1 MKSKTK
7 LYFTGLIML
16 LFILGASVPVHAAVP
31 SASVTA
37 KVDYTESNKFLKK
50 LNNLRNKKGLPSVKI
65 DKSLQKAAELRA
77 AELTVRYAHRRP
89 NGKMPV
95 SVTKKIAEE
104 NIAMNCGDAGEVYS
118 AWKNSHGHYQNMVRR
133 NMRSIG
139 ICCLEYQGC
148 TYWVNLF
155 GSGYAKAVKPAG
167 RKTKT
172 FKVSIAS
179 KYLSAAHIELS
190 SRDTMGSGE
199 KLTLRIVIRC
209 SGNDS
214 PGLLPNSF
222 FKFKSSNPK
231 VLKVTQK
238 GIMSSKKEGRAKIT
252 IQSKKYKKLKKSFW
266 IYVDDESNLDYTDYS
281 DD

>member
-1 MKSKTK
+1 MKTKIK

-16 LFILGASVPVHAAVP
+16 IFIFGVSVPVYAAAP
-31 SASVTA
+31 SVSVTA
-37 KVDYTESNKFLKK
+37 KVNNTESNKFLEK
-50 LNNLRNKKGLPSVKI
+50 LNTLRKKKGLSTVKV

-77 AELTVRYAHRRP
+77 AELTVRYAHGRP
-89 NGKMPV
+89 NGKMPA
-95 SVTKKIAEE
+95 SITKKITAE
-104 NIAMNCGDAGEVYS
+104 NIAIDNYEAGDVYT
-118 AWKNSHGHYQNMVRR
+118 AWKNSRGHYQNMIRKNVK
-133 NMRSIG
+133 SVG
-139 ICCLEYQGC
+139 ICCLEYQGR
-148 TYWVNLF
+148 TYWVNVF
-155 GSGYAKAVKPAG
+155 GTSRAKTAKLAG

-179 KYLSAAHIELS
+179 KYLSASHIELS

-199 KLTLRIVIRC
+199 KLTLRIAIRC

-222 FKFKSSNPK
+222 FTFKSSNPK
-231 VLKVTQK
+231 VLKVNQK
-238 GIMSSKKEGRAKIT
+238 GVMSSIKEGRAKIT

-266 IYVDDESNLDYTDYS
+266 IYVDDESDFNYIDYS